1 MKKLLSFITSAAVL
15 GITMMGRPV
24 FAASSPPNWIHDTPA
39 QLVAQFGDHHPL
51 TLQLS
56 GMIGVSAQVVQ
67 QLPNAKAVA
76 GALANPSITA
86 QQRAALES
94 IPTEI
99 KLVNSRGIS
108 GGDPVDDAQ
117 MMGYNGIGN
126 WIWTFEVNEGF
137 NSSGGIIT
145 SISFPNYYGTTEA
158 WDWVQTGS
166 PSTTFITTT
175 GGSDFLTENFD
186 QFTSDYE
193 AVDNVQLNIAYHANG
208 TFDDTGYVNGA
219 ETWMQ
224 TNGQP
229 Q

>member
-108 GGDPVDDAQ
+108 GGAFCVVLEALRDKGLRTTEKEFSPNNPRRDAVLWA
-117 MMGYNGIGN
+117 GIGRDLQN
-126 WIWTFEVNEGF
+126 
-137 NSSGGIIT
+137 
-145 SISFPNYYGTTEA
+145 
-158 WDWVQTGS
+158 
-166 PSTTFITTT
+166 
-175 GGSDFLTENFD
+175 
-186 QFTSDYE
+186 
-193 AVDNVQLNIAYHANG
+193 
-208 TFDDTGYVNGA
+208 
-219 ETWMQ
+219 
-224 TNGQP
+224 
-229 Q
+229 

>member
-1 MKKLLSFITSAAVL
+1 
-15 GITMMGRPV
+15 
-24 FAASSPPNWIHDTPA
+24 
-39 QLVAQFGDHHPL
+39 
-51 TLQLS
+51 
-56 GMIGVSAQVVQ
+56 MIGVSAQVVQ
-67 QLPNAKAVA
+67 QLPNTKAIAV
-76 GALANPSITA
+76 ALANPSITA

-99 KLVNSRGIS
+99 KLVNSRGTS
-108 GGDPVDDAQ
+108 SGDPVDDAQ
-117 MMGYNGIGN
+117 MMGYNAVGN

-145 SISFPNYYGTTEA
+145 SISFPNYYGTAEA

-166 PSTTFITTT
+166 PYTTFITTT

-193 AVDNVQLNIAYHANG
+193 AVDNVQLNITYYANG
-208 TFDDTGYVNGA
+208 TFDDTGYVNGT